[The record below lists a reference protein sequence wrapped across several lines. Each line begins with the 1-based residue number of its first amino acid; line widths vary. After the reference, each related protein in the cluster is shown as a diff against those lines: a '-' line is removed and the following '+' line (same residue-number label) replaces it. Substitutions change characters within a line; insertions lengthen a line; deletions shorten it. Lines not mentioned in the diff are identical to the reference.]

1 MKNFS
6 ELTTD
11 EKIAFA
17 DEVMDINRNMVKNFI
32 NNTNI
37 LFNYGVLD
45 AHDLDTKEKIPNKA
59 LDILIDI
66 NTNFY
71 SLEDAYA
78 QIKKIVDKINTFK
91 KIYKDFDIQ
100 KALNFAEKYK

>member
-11 EKIAFA
+11 ERIAFA
-17 DEVMDINRNMVKNFI
+17 DEVMDINRNMITNFI
-32 NNTNI
+32 HNAYT
-37 LFNYGVLD
+37 LFDYGVLD

-59 LDILIDI
+59 LDILIDM

-71 SLEDAYA
+71 SLGDAYE

-91 KIYKDFDIQ
+91 KIYRDFDIQ
-100 KALNFAEKYK
+100 KALKFADKYK